1 MDTLRN
7 RAVAFGAAAAP
18 AGLTGKLIR
27 AGLQEAA
34 PLPRHGRSSPA
45 AVARK
50 GGEPLPHLLV
60 DFRAEREPLSLRLS
74 VPSERYE
81 DQDPAA
87 RPTRQGQVSSM
98 ELSAAFSFA
107 VTESP

>member
-1 MDTLRN
+1 M
-7 RAVAFGAAAAP
+7 
-18 AGLTGKLIR
+18 
-27 AGLQEAA
+27 
-34 PLPRHGRSSPA
+34 
-45 AVARK
+45 ARK
-50 GGEPLPHLLV
+50 GGEPLPHLLI
-60 DFRAEREPLSLRLS
+60 DFRAEREPLCLRLS

-87 RPTRQGQVSSM
+87 RTTRQGQVSSM

>member
-1 MDTLRN
+1 MPDFRK
-7 RAVAFGAAAAP
+7 P
-18 AGLTGKLIR
+18 
-27 AGLQEAA
+27 
-34 PLPRHGRSSPA
+34 PPSSPRQEL
-45 AVARK
+45 ARCRGEE
-50 GGEPLPHLLV
+50 GGEPLPHLLI